1 MTTMTMMTT
10 NNNDDNN
17 KGSGSNS
24 VHSILWTSVP

>member
-1 MTTMTMMTT
+1 MTMMTT

-17 KGSGSNS
+17 NGFDYNS

>member
-10 NNNDDNN
+10 NNDDNN

>member
-1 MTTMTMMTT
+1 MTTMTMT

-17 KGSGSNS
+17 NGSDYNS